1 MLLDLG
7 LYESSVRFS
16 METDDG
22 IGPLKTVN
30 LLLRFMFS
38 GLKTLGYLAKDEF
51 ISLQRARDLTAQVRS
66 GKAQT

>member
-1 MLLDLG
+1 
-7 LYESSVRFS
+7 

-51 ISLQRARDLTAQVRS
+51 ISLRRARDLTAHVRS